1 MPLITRKAL
10 EYLAEIHD
18 TACTSIYIPTHR
30 SGKEVSEK
38 SDALVLKNEM
48 KAVGKKLEKEGF
60 TELEIDRY
68 LKPVK
73 ELVEDSTFWSHQS
86 DGLALFIHKDEML
99 KFTLPIKF
107 EAFNYVANHFYL
119 KPLMPMF
126 TGDGRFFI
134 LALTQDQVEFF
145 EATRYS
151 ISDVIIE
158 DLVPAEMEERVGYD
172 YEQKNLQFRTQQ
184 SVQDG
189 TIFHGQGAGKQKEK
203 KEILEFFRAVDRG
216 LMKMLH
222 DEDPPMVVVAQD
234 PLFSIYQK
242 VNSYNFL
249 LEKHLSTNPAQMDRL
264 LLHEK
269 SWEIVK
275 PWFNQD
281 RKEDIEF
288 FRQKRD
294 TPLTSTETEDIISAA
309 LDGKIKTLFVEN
321 RSDIFGI
328 YDQANNKVE
337 IRENSDAP
345 AVSLMNLAVV
355 ETFLKGGN
363 VYLTEEEN
371 LPAPYAKMNALYRY

>member
-18 TACTSIYIPTHR
+18 TACTSIYLPTHR

-234 PLFSIYQK
+234 QLFSIYQK

-249 LEKHLSTNPAQMDRL
+249 LEKHLSTDPAQMDRL

-288 FRQKRD
+288 FQQKRD
-294 TPLTSTETEDIISAA
+294 SPLTSTETEDIISAA

-337 IRENSDAP
+337 IRDNSDAP